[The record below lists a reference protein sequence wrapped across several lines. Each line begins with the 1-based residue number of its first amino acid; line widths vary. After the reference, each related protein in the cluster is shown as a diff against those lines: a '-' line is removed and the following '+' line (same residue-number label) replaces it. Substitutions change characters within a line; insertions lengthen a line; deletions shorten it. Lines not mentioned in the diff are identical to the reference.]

1 LILGDRALISDEG
14 FEFCD
19 LRLILL
25 LESLNILFRY
35 LNIRLEL
42 KNVDKELS
50 LVGQLLLIVIDH
62 I

>member
-1 LILGDRALISDEG
+1 MILWDRAFISDEG
-14 FEFCD
+14 FEFSD

>member
-1 LILGDRALISDEG
+1 MILRDRALISDEG

-50 LVGQLLLIVIDH
+50 LVGQLLLVVVNQL
-62 I
+62 

>member
-1 LILGDRALISDEG
+1 MILRDRALVSYERLK
-14 FEFCD
+14 FCD

-50 LVGQLLLIVIDH
+50 LVGQLLLVVIDH